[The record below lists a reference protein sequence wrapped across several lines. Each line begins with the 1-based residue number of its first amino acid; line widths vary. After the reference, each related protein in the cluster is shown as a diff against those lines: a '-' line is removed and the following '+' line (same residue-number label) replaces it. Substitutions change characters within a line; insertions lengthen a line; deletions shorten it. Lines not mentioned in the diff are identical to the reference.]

1 MLLHNFQTKL
11 IRLLP
16 LKCLKLLWN
25 KKQTLSFRHKQPKLE
40 FGVLCLFFHI
50 KPFPYLHSARIWKI
64 RFACFFVNE
73 EMKSKIAPLWGN
85 CAIHKSTQSWKPLSG
100 TVKPQLQIDRLRVRA
115 EMNFD
120 TAGDTDA
127 KRQLEISLFKIGAGV
142 CLNYQLLLLTPFFN
156 SAQRETMEHRL
167 LKPQTAVYR
176 ADEKGF
182 SLNIFI
188 LCLTRSRSIELMR
201 IFAFWLMQLGWRIF
215 VISWKVHTGQA
226 GIAST
231 NDSNDLHSM
240 ANYQTVN
247 FDEHFEGELY
257 C

>member
-1 MLLHNFQTKL
+1 
-11 IRLLP
+11 
-16 LKCLKLLWN
+16 
-25 KKQTLSFRHKQPKLE
+25 
-40 FGVLCLFFHI
+40 
-50 KPFPYLHSARIWKI
+50 
-64 RFACFFVNE
+64 
-73 EMKSKIAPLWGN
+73 MKSKIALLWGN
-85 CAIHKSTQSWKPLSG
+85 CAIHKSTQSRKPLSG
-100 TVKPQLQIDRLRVRA
+100 TVKPQLQIDRMRARA

-142 CLNYQLLLLTPFFN
+142 CLNYQLLLLTPFFH
-156 SAQRETMEHRL
+156 SAQSETMEHRL

-176 ADEKGF
+176 GDEKGF

-201 IFAFWLMQLGWRIF
+201 IFASRLMQLRRIF

-226 GIAST
+226 GIAS